1 MAELTVVGLGPGR
14 EGLITE
20 ETWDVFRREQPLFL
34 RTCIHPTVKELRSRK
49 IPFSS
54 YDSFY
59 EEAEDFASLY
69 EAIAKDLLARAEKGP
84 LTYAVPG
91 SPFVAERT
99 VVLLRELSKGRDVT
113 LHILPAMS
121 FVEVLCAR
129 LALDPVEGL
138 TILDASDVE
147 GFLYRMEGRL
157 PHTLLVTQVYSPHV
171 ASDLKLA
178 LMDHYGDE
186 ARAIYLHS
194 LALPDESVREIPLY
208 ELDRQQDIDHL
219 TSLVVYAKSS
229 MQIGR
234 IS

>member
-14 EGLITE
+14 AGLITE
-20 ETWDVFRREQPLFL
+20 ETWDIFQREQKVFL
-34 RTCIHPTVKELRSRK
+34 RTCIHPTVEELKRRQ
-49 IPFSS
+49 IPFFS

-69 EAIAKDLLARAEKGP
+69 RAIAEDLLDRAEKESI
-84 LTYAVPG
+84 TYAVPG

-99 VVLLRELSKGRDVT
+99 VVLLRELSKGREVKLT
-113 LHILPAMS
+113 ILPAMS

-147 GFLYRMEGRL
+147 GFLSHVEGRL

-178 LMDHYGDE
+178 LMEHYGDE

-208 ELDRQQDIDHL
+208 ELDRQEDIDHL
-219 TSLVVYAKSS
+219 TSLVLH
-229 MQIGR
+229 GNR
-234 IS
+234 